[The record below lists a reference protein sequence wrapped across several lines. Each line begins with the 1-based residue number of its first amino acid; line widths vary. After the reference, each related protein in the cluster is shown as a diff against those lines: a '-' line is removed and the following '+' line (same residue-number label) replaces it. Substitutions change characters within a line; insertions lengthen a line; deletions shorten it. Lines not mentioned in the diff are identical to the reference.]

1 MRLRTAAD
9 PNGSRDVALLERITR
24 TFLAAISEGPEQSLQ
39 LLLDT
44 GFVDVQSE
52 DDINER
58 NCLHQA
64 TIYGNLFVLGIG
76 LSKDVAVSR
85 TDVYGRVPLHYA
97 CMHGRLDM
105 LEVLLNGNMDLTP
118 TVLLRLIG

>member
-1 MRLRTAAD
+1 M
-9 PNGSRDVALLERITR
+9 PNDSTNSALLERITR
-24 TFLAAISEGPEQSLQ
+24 TFLAAINEAPEASSQ

-44 GFVDVQSE
+44 GLVDVQSE

-64 TIYGNLFVLGIG
+64 TIYGNTFVLGVG
-76 LSKDVAVSR
+76 LSRGVAVSR

-105 LEVLLNGNMDLTP
+105 VELLLNGKLAPTP
-118 TVLLRLIG
+118 FSCVG